1 MFVVVSL
8 FLLRIHTA
16 MYVCVNR
23 RCTFSPLLPPCFSL
37 RCFLFIVLTLCH
49 AVQPFVRP
57 STFIHP
63 PPVKHEDIGRD
74 VTKPLGAQHLPRED
88 EQRNPIDFRR
98 YLDLV
103 LFLCFAILFLSTLFM
118 RRNVREANLVRE
130 ATTRTFLR
138 EATVPTATAN
148 GRATNAPA
156 VTRTHPLVR
165 SETGRGRYVSGMTS
179 QIKFNDISSLD
190 MAWQWLEGPL
200 RSILDGSGSGQS
212 ALIPTPDHSW
222 TVVARNNFILGNT
235 TLYQVRTV
243 SHFRE
248 PSFSI
253 FRPPTHFTSVYT
265 IAQTLTCFLLGLPS
279 SPPLLPSPPRSAYDL
294 MWRATRLRV

>member
-1 MFVVVSL
+1 M
-8 FLLRIHTA
+8 
-16 MYVCVNR
+16 
-23 RCTFSPLLPPCFSL
+23 
-37 RCFLFIVLTLCH
+37 
-49 AVQPFVRP
+49 
-57 STFIHP
+57 
-63 PPVKHEDIGRD
+63 KHEDIGRD

-265 IAQTLTCFLLGLPS
+265 IAQTLTFFLSGLSS
-279 SPPLLPSPPRSAYDL
+279 SPPLLPSPPPPLSS
-294 MWRATRLRV
+294 

>member
-1 MFVVVSL
+1 M
-8 FLLRIHTA
+8 
-16 MYVCVNR
+16 
-23 RCTFSPLLPPCFSL
+23 PCRS
-37 RCFLFIVLTLCH
+37 
-49 AVQPFVRP
+49 QPFVRP
-57 STFIHP
+57 STCIYP

-130 ATTRTFLR
+130 ATTRSFLR

-165 SETGRGRYVSGMTS
+165 SETGRGRYVSGMTT

-212 ALIPTPDHSW
+212 SLTPTPDHSW

-235 TLYQVRTV
+235 TLYQVSTV
-243 SHFRE
+243 SDHNSSRALVLHLR
-248 PSFSI
+248 
-253 FRPPTHFTSVYT
+253 RPPVSSHNILV
-265 IAQTLTCFLLGLPS
+265 LP
-279 SPPLLPSPPRSAYDL
+279 R
-294 MWRATRLRV
+294 